1 MTPSIIEAGTQAAAK
16 VDQTFLL
23 IFGVSAAILVFI
35 TLLMIWFVV
44 RYHHTRHPQAAD
56 IRGNV
61 WAEIAWTVI
70 PTVLVMGMFWSGW
83 SSFKALRSAPADA
96 MRVKVTARMW
106 SWVFE
111 YENGRRAST
120 LYVPVNRAVRLD
132 MTSADVLH
140 SFFVPAFRIK
150 MDTVPGMETYA
161 WFQAEREG
169 TYDILCAEYCG
180 LQHANML
187 STVEVVGDEEFREWY
202 EQAAAGDEEALGLLE
217 SYGCTGCHSLDGTE
231 GAGPTLLGIY
241 GSQRPVVDA
250 NGTRTVIADEA
261 YLRRAI
267 VEPDAEVVE
276 GYEGMPSYKEEMPA
290 ADLDRIIRYLT
301 GGARRDLD
309 RGRRLMEAEGCLSC
323 HSTDGSEI
331 AGPTFKGIYGHTVV
345 LEDGTEVTADEAY
358 LVEAIRD
365 PDKTMVKGYE
375 PIMPPYAHLS
385 DEDVGAMIDYM
396 RSLSEDHE

>member
-1 MTPSIIEAGTQAAAK
+1 MTPSIIQAGTQAAAR
-16 VDQTFLL
+16 VDQTFLF
-23 IFGVSAAILVFI
+23 IFGASAAILVFI

-56 IRGNV
+56 ISGNV
-61 WAEIAWTVI
+61 WAEIAWTVL

-83 SSFKALRSAPADA
+83 TSFKALRSAPADA

-111 YENGRRAST
+111 YENGKRAST
-120 LYVPVNRAVRLD
+120 LYVPVDRAVRLD

-161 WFQAEREG
+161 WFQAAREG
-169 TYDILCAEYCG
+169 SYDILCAEYCG

-187 STVEVVGDEEFREWY
+187 STVEVLSDEKFRKWYEGEASGDE
-202 EQAAAGDEEALGLLE
+202 AAVGLLE

-231 GAGPTLLGIY
+231 LAGPTLMGIY
-241 GSQRPVVDA
+241 GKERPIVQGG
-250 NGTRTVIADEA
+250 GTRTAVADEA

-267 VEPDAEVVE
+267 LEPDAELVA

-290 ADLDRIIRYLT
+290 EDLEKIIRYLT
-301 GGARRDLD
+301 GGAARDLD
-309 RGRRLMEAEGCLSC
+309 RGRSLMEAEGCLSC

-331 AGPTFKGIYGHTVV
+331 AGPTFKGIYGHKVV
-345 LEDGTEVTADEAY
+345 LEDGSEVVADEAY
-358 LVEAIRD
+358 LAEAIRD
-365 PDKTMVKGYE
+365 PEKTMVKGYE
-375 PIMPPYAHLS
+375 PIMPPYSHLS
-385 DEDVGAMIDYM
+385 DEDVKAMIDYL
-396 RSLSEDHE
+396 RSLSGGHD

>member
-1 MTPSIIEAGTQAAAK
+1 MSPSITQAAAK
-16 VDQTFLL
+16 VDQTFLF
-23 IFGVSAAILVFI
+23 IFGASAAILVFI
-35 TLLMIWFVV
+35 TLLMIWFVI

-70 PTVLVMGMFWSGW
+70 PTLLVMGMFWSGW

-96 MRVKVTARMW
+96 MRVHVTARMW

-111 YENGRRAST
+111 YENGKRASA

-187 STVEVVGDEEFREWY
+187 STVEVVSAEEFQTWYEGAAEGDE
-202 EQAAAGDEEALGLLE
+202 AAGLLE
-217 SYGCTGCHSLDGTE
+217 SYGCTGCHSMDGSD
-231 GAGPTLLGIY
+231 GAGPTLMGIY
-241 GSQRPVVDA
+241 GKERTVTDA
-250 NGTRTVIADEA
+250 NGTRTVVADGE

-290 ADLDRIIRYLT
+290 GDLDKIVHYLT
-301 GGARRDLD
+301 GGAKRDLD
-309 RGRRLMEAEGCLSC
+309 KGRRLMEAEGCLSC

-331 AGPTFKGIYGHTVV
+331 AGPTFKGIYGHKVI

-358 LVEAIRD
+358 LAEAIRD
-365 PDKTMVKGYE
+365 PEKTMVKGYE
-375 PIMPPYAHLS
+375 PIMPPYSHLS
-385 DEDVGAMIDYM
+385 DEDVQAMIDTM
-396 RSLSEDHE
+396 RALSEGHE

>member
-1 MTPSIIEAGTQAAAK
+1 MSPSITQAAAK
-16 VDQTFLL
+16 VDQTFLF
-23 IFGVSAAILVFI
+23 IFGASAAILVFI
-35 TLLMIWFVV
+35 TLLMIWFVI

-70 PTVLVMGMFWSGW
+70 PTLLVMGMFWSGW

-96 MRVKVTARMW
+96 MRVHVTARMW

-111 YENGRRAST
+111 YENGKRSSA
-120 LYVPVNRAVRLD
+120 LYVPAHRAVRLD

-187 STVEVVGDEEFREWY
+187 STVEVVSAEEFQTWYEGAAEGDE
-202 EQAAAGDEEALGLLE
+202 AVGLLE
-217 SYGCTGCHSLDGTE
+217 SYGCTGCHSMDGSD
-231 GAGPTLLGIY
+231 GAGPTLMGIY
-241 GSQRPVVDA
+241 GKERTVTDA
-250 NGTRTVIADEA
+250 NGTRTVVADGE

-290 ADLDRIIRYLT
+290 GDLDKIIRYLT
-301 GGARRDLD
+301 GGAKRDLD
-309 RGRRLMEAEGCLSC
+309 KGRRLMEAEGCLSC

-331 AGPTFKGIYGHTVV
+331 AGPTFKGIYGHKVT

-358 LVEAIRD
+358 LAEAIRD
-365 PDKTMVKGYE
+365 PEKTMVKGYE
-375 PIMPPYAHLS
+375 PIMPPYSHLS
-385 DEDVGAMIDYM
+385 DEDVQAMIDTM
-396 RSLSEDHE
+396 RSLSEGHE